1 VKVFVTTNLWHPLGL
16 QPDRVSIH
24 FNGLIHKG
32 IKAVVNYGSHLRG
45 QVRGLC
51 QLFHCL
57 RIGPKLD
64 FVEHAHAELNS
75 ALQPCAGSDLD

>member
-1 VKVFVTTNLWHPLGL
+1 LGL
-16 QPDRVSIH
+16 QPDRVVDP
-24 FNGLIHKG
+24 LQWVDTQRD
-32 IKAVVNYGSHLRG
+32 KAVVNYGSHLRG

-51 QLFHCL
+51 QLFPLSADC
-57 RIGPKLD
+57 PKLD